1 MSAPLK
7 RSSRQA
13 NTPLRIACHFPN
25 CKHWFS
31 NKAGL
36 TQHINRFH
44 PDFLASAPTVVLTSS
59 RSIPVEQDGEP
70 IEPTGTGLHPPHAG
84 VAGKAE
90 NLQWHGPGAKVYRNY
105 HSKLTGEFSDLN
117 VCLSHPLSLTCRA
130 PL

>member
-1 MSAPLK
+1 MRSKATGPLTGVGMIGTGK
-7 RSSRQA
+7 NKQFSYPYPYPRFTR
-13 NTPLRIACHFPN
+13 TRIRTGYPN
-25 CKHWFS
+25 PCS
-31 NKAGL
+31 CL
-36 TQHINRFH
+36 
-44 PDFLASAPTVVLTSS
+44 APTVVLTSS

-70 IEPTGTGLHPPHAG
+70 IEPTSTGLHPPHAG

-90 NLQWHGPGAKVYRNY
+90 NSQWHGPGAKVYRNY